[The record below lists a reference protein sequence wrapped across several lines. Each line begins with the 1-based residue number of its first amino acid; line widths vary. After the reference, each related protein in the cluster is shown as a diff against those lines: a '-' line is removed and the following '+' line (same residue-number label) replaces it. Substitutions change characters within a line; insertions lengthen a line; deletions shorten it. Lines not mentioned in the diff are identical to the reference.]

1 MNYSIAQRTLHFRV
15 PAGTSRGIY
24 TERRVW
30 YVTLTEGAHAD
41 SGEGTRSGIGEC
53 APLPHLSCDDVE
65 NYEEIL
71 ETFCQETCQ
80 TGQIPVGIVSYPSIR
95 FGLECALLMLH
106 KGSHRLFDT
115 PFTRGETG
123 MPINGLIWMGR
134 LGEMKQRLEEKI
146 RARFRCVKVKIG
158 AIDWSQEMELLRNYR
173 SRSGTGELRVDA
185 NGGLDHLA
193 DNEIQKRL
201 EELASLNIHSIEQ
214 PVKAGQWGR
223 MAHLCQ
229 SSPIPI
235 ALDEELIGVN
245 DTDGKIRL
253 LETIRPHYIVLKP
266 SLHGGLSGCDEW
278 IRLAQERG
286 IGWWATSALE
296 SNVGLSAIAQWA
308 STYSPTLPQGLGTG
322 LLFTDN
328 TEAETEVRGDEIFFR
343 WNDAPQAAPKP
354 RYNGDEEELQA
365 FLNAWHNPVN
375 TMNVQTSGSTGT
387 PKLLTVEK
395 SRMRASARMTCD
407 FLGLHEGQTALLCM
421 PLRYI
426 AGQMMVVRA
435 LECGLRLIATSPSG
449 HPLKDISEE
458 IDFAAMV
465 PMQVWNS
472 LQVPT
477 ERERLRQIRHLLIGG
492 GNISPTLEAELQTFP
507 HAVWSSYGM
516 TETLSHI
523 ALRRVSG
530 PSASLWYT
538 PLPGI
543 RLSQSESGC
552 LVINAPLLNAEI
564 LHTHDLVETDD
575 KGRFRI
581 LGRTDNTI
589 SSSGVKIQ
597 LEEVEQLIQ
606 NGLEIP
612 VQVTSRPDEKY
623 GEALV
628 LLTTHP
634 ISEARLRDILKAHP
648 YWMPKAILQ
657 VDTLPTTETGK
668 PNRAEAKKLATQQ
681 KH

>member
-1 MNYSIAQRTLHFRV
+1 M
-15 PAGTSRGIY
+15 
-24 TERRVW
+24 W
-30 YVTLTEGAHAD
+30 YVTLTEGA
-41 SGEGTRSGIGEC
+41 RSGIGEC

-65 NYEEIL
+65 DYEDIL
-71 ETFCQETCQ
+71 EAFCQETCR
-80 TGQIPVGIVSYPSIR
+80 TGQIPEGTSSYPSMR
-95 FGLECALLMLH
+95 FGLECAWLMLR

-134 LGEMKQRLEEKI
+134 LGEMKQRMEEKI
-146 RARFRCVKVKIG
+146 KAGFRCVKVKIG
-158 AIDWSQEMELLRNYR
+158 AIDWNQEMELLRTYR
-173 SRSGTGELRVDA
+173 IRSGTGELRVDA
-185 NGGLDHLA
+185 NGGLDHLT
-193 DNEIQKRL
+193 DHEIRKRL
-201 EELASLNIHSIEQ
+201 EELANLDIHSIEQ
-214 PVKAGQWGR
+214 PIKAGQWER
-223 MAHLCQ
+223 MARLCQ

-245 DTDGKIRL
+245 DTAGKIRL

-308 STYSPTLPQGLGTG
+308 STFTPTLPQGLGTG

-328 TEAETEVRGDEIFFR
+328 TEAETEVRGDEVFFR
-343 WNDAPQAAPKP
+343 PSEAP
-354 RYNGDEEELQA
+354 LQA
-365 FLNAWHNPVN
+365 FLEAWHNPVP
-375 TMNVQTSGSTGT
+375 TMNVQTSGSTGN
-387 PKLLTVEK
+387 PKLLAVEK

-407 FLGLHEGQTALLCM
+407 FLGLHEGQAALLCVS
-421 PLRYI
+421 LQYI

-435 LECGLRLIATSPSG
+435 LERRLRLITAPPSG

-477 ERERLRQIRHLLIGG
+477 ERERLRRIRHLLIGG
-492 GNISPTLEAELQTFP
+492 GNVSPALEAELRTFP

-523 ALRRVSG
+523 ALRPVSG

-543 RLSQSESGC
+543 RLSQSPENGC
-552 LVINAPLLNAEI
+552 LVIEAPLLNAEI
-564 LHTHDLVETDD
+564 LHTHDVVEMDG

-589 SSSGVKIQ
+589 SSSGLKIQ
-597 LEEVEQLIQ
+597 LEEVERLIQ
-606 NGLEIP
+606 NGLEFPI
-612 VQVTSRPDEKY
+612 QATSRPDEKY

-628 LLTTHP
+628 LLTTRP

-657 VDTLPTTETGK
+657 VDALPTTETGK